1 MVYDLRNHQVP
12 TPLTVGGMVGAGV
25 YALFNGFWAPVLL
38 MIALTHVADF
48 NPRVK
53 RLAFALTLTSFSG
66 VIQPAAA
73 FICLLILVVWVL
85 WEFCVL
91 GGADVKLIIAAAL
104 VLGNPIFLIPIS
116 IVGGVQGG
124 IASLQKKREIPFVV
138 SIFCGTLLF
147 VLYPYFSCFLE
158 KV

>member
-1 MVYDLRNHQVP
+1 LSVFSAIFQP
-12 TPLTVGGMVGAGV
+12 SA
-25 YALFNGFWAPVLL
+25 AL
-38 MIALTHVADF
+38 
-48 NPRVK
+48 
-53 RLAFALTLTSFSG
+53 
-66 VIQPAAA
+66 
-73 FICLLILVVWVL
+73 ICLLILVVWAL
-85 WEFCVL
+85 WEFGVL

-116 IVGGVQGG
+116 IVGGVQGV

-147 VLYPYFSCFLE
+147 VLYPYFSCFLG